1 MNLIDPRMMDR
12 FVLPPIPPII
22 KQLSTLDNDMKSI
35 LDRDD
40 ISPENKVIQYNQI
53 LNRYLHYYGTPET
66 LQQSSPISIPQ
77 TTTTTSSSKT
87 DDVLEKEFENIIPPS
102 FQGKAKALLQHI
114 QQIPNISWN
123 DKR

>member
-66 LQQSSPISIPQ
+66 FPQSSPISIPR

-87 DDVLEKEFENIIPPS
+87 DDDLEKELENIIPRS